1 MNLENFVDCI
11 HVERFFNFGSVIDP
25 EVLCGGAALALGHA
39 CRRARAAP
47 PNMAMAATAG
57 STTSSSVD
65 QVKNQMGNAS
75 ENLLRQDRRESRS

>member
-1 MNLENFVDCI
+1 MDCI

-25 EVLCGGAALALGHA
+25 EVLYGGAALALGHARA

-47 PNMAMAATAG
+47 PNMAMAGTAG

-75 ENLLRQDRRESRS
+75 KNLLGQDRRKSSS